1 MLQSKP
7 LKRALAALVICLVV
21 IFGSIGPATAAPK
34 KTTYVVRLK
43 PSTNLARF
51 ISLEVKRGTN
61 LTEIF
66 TAVFPG
72 FSSKLTASQVARLKA
87 DKGVLSVSNL
97 TSFST
102 PKKPSSVQSEANWGL
117 DRIDQR
123 QLPLDGRFSSGLRGK
138 GVAVYVFDSGLDS
151 AHREFAGRIQ
161 KGFSAI
167 GSASDTSDCNGHGT
181 HVAGTIAGTSVG
193 VAPEATVIPVRVMDC
208 KGRGD
213 TLTILRGIN
222 WAISDHASRG
232 GPAVANL
239 SLGYAGPQPDVDAA
253 IQSMIASGISV
264 VVAAGNS
271 STNACFGS
279 PARVASAITV
289 AATGRV
295 DVQSPFSNYGNC
307 VDVFAPG
314 QDIRSSWLFGG
325 YRSLDGTS
333 MAAPHVAGVAA
344 LALEENPAFSPS
356 KVTSWILASSTR
368 NVLKGVAS
376 RTPNLLL
383 FSSGPNSSPSTPST
397 TVAPVSSTSTTVVRV
412 SNLAL
417 SAEKFTALNGSTI
430 SSITLTG
437 SSASDNQLW
446 WTVTVTDPLGRLVR
460 SGSQLCPVASKYPFG
475 DFCTGAGESGDGDR
489 FKRVYGGLYWVSPQA
504 PGGTWVVRFD
514 PVPGGAS
521 VSGNVTLTVRP
532 RTTSTTVAP
541 VLTTSTTVAPVSST
555 STTVAPVSS
564 TSTTVAPVSSTS
576 TTVVRVSNLALSAE
590 KFTAL
595 NGSTISSITLTG
607 SSASDN
613 QLWWTVTVTDP
624 LGRLVRSGSQLC
636 PVASKYPFGDFCT
649 GAGESGDGD
658 RFKRVYGGLYWV
670 SPQAPGGTW
679 VVRFDPVPGDASVS
693 GNVTLTVRPKS

>member
-1 MLQSKP
+1 MDESGCGYSYFLMLQSKT
-7 LKRALAALVICLVV
+7 LKRTLVALVMCLAA

-43 PSTNLARF
+43 PSTNLAKF
-51 ISLEVKRGTN
+51 ISLEVKRGMN

-72 FSSKLTASQVARLKA
+72 FSSKLTASQVTRLKA
-87 DKGVLSVSNL
+87 NKGVLSV
-97 TSFST
+97 TSLSTFST

-151 AHREFAGRIQ
+151 AHREFTGRIQ

-167 GSASDTSDCNGHGT
+167 GSTSDTSDCNGHGT
-181 HVAGTIAGTSVG
+181 HVAGTIAGASVG

-208 KGRGD
+208 RGRGD
-213 TLTILRGIN
+213 TLSILRGIN

-239 SLGYAGPQPDVDAA
+239 SLGYEGPQPDVDAA
-253 IQSMIASGISV
+253 IRSMIASGISV

-271 STNACFGS
+271 SKNACFGS

-289 AATGRV
+289 AATGRA

-368 NVLKGVAS
+368 NVLKGVATK
-376 RTPNLLL
+376 TPNLLL
-383 FSSGPNSSPSTPST
+383 FSSGPNSSPSMPST
-397 TVAPVSSTSTTVVRV
+397 TVAPVSSTSTTVAPVLTTSTTVAPV

-460 SGSQLCPVASKYPFG
+460 SGSQLCPVASRYPFG
-475 DFCTGAGESGDGDR
+475 DYCTGAGESGDGNR
-489 FKRVYGGLYWVSPQA
+489 FKRVYGGLYWVSPQS

-521 VSGNVTLTVRP
+521 VSGKVTLTV
-532 RTTSTTVAP
+532 
-541 VLTTSTTVAPVSST
+541 L
-555 STTVAPVSS
+555 
-564 TSTTVAPVSSTS
+564 
-576 TTVVRVSNLALSAE
+576 
-590 KFTAL
+590 
-595 NGSTISSITLTG
+595 
-607 SSASDN
+607 
-613 QLWWTVTVTDP
+613 
-624 LGRLVRSGSQLC
+624 
-636 PVASKYPFGDFCT
+636 
-649 GAGESGDGD
+649 
-658 RFKRVYGGLYWV
+658 
-670 SPQAPGGTW
+670 
-679 VVRFDPVPGDASVS
+679 
-693 GNVTLTVRPKS
+693 PKS